1 VKTDDIYS
9 TNKAHLL
16 NFRYLLF
23 FLLPV
28 FSFQSVVQ

>member
-1 VKTDDIYS
+1 VKTDDNYHD
-9 TNKAHLL
+9 NNAHLL